1 MTNLSPEII
10 AYLASHGIDAAVAA
24 EVGVS
29 VEGTRL
35 VFPNGRTVNVNG
47 DKSKVRQPAGQKLAA
62 WWPVGKDSASG
73 VALVTEGESDA
84 LAAVTALRSAP
95 IEGLRSWPVCSI
107 PGVGYPY
114 EQAVEDLADAKIVF
128 LLLDA
133 DEPGQNWTAE
143 ATKALREVGK
153 SPIPVELPE
162 NADLADC
169 LAAAERPG
177 EWIASA
183 LLDAEAATG
192 ADAQPPSVGIP
203 ADNCA
208 TVQPEP
214 VDREAEWDLCAPI
227 ACSESILDC
236 FTAQLGR
243 IGLVGEDRL
252 AALLYLA
259 LTSRLLT
266 RIVSVAVKGPSA
278 GGKSFL
284 VDAVLRHFP
293 PTAYYPL
300 TGLSERALAYSEEPL
315 AHRHLVI
322 FEAAGLEGEFSS
334 YLMRS
339 LLSEGCVRYETVEK
353 TKEGMRARLIERP
366 GPTGLICTTT
376 KARLH
381 PENETRLLSLT
392 VRDTPEQTKA
402 VLRAIARENGAG
414 PDLEPW
420 LALQR
425 WLEPRQVTIPF
436 AQRLAEDIP
445 PIAVRL
451 RRDFGAV
458 LGLVRAHCL
467 LHQATR
473 EEDDAERLIA
483 TVEDYAIV
491 RELVADLLA
500 AGIGA
505 GVSEATRET
514 VEAVKRIGASEGV
527 TQKAMATELKLDKSA
542 MSRRVSVAIREG
554 YLRNLEERKGR
565 PARLVAGDPLPG
577 NVEVLPTPEK
587 LTAGCAVARLPG
599 EIALAGGNRD

>member
-1 MTNLSPEII
+1 MTNLSSHVT
-10 AYLASHGIDAAVAA
+10 AYLARHGIDAAVAT
-24 EVGVS
+24 EVGVR

-35 VFPNGRTVNVNG
+35 VYPNGRAVNVNG

-62 WWPVGKDSASG
+62 WWPVGKVSSPG
-73 VALVTEGESDA
+73 TVLVTEGESDA
-84 LAAVTALRSAP
+84 LAAVTALRSVP
-95 IEGLRSWPVCSI
+95 IEGLRGWPVCSI
-107 PGVGYPY
+107 PGVGYPVGR
-114 EQAVEDLADAKIVF
+114 AVEDLADAEVVF

-133 DEPGQNWTAE
+133 DEPGRTWTANV
-143 ATKALREVGK
+143 AKALREVGK
-153 SPIPVELPE
+153 SPIAVELPDDT
-162 NADLADC
+162 DLADC
-169 LAAAERPG
+169 LAAAEHPG

-183 LLDAEAATG
+183 LLDAEAAAG
-192 ADAQPPSVGIP
+192 ADEQPPSAGIP

-214 VDREAEWDLCAPI
+214 VNREAEWDLCAPL
-227 ACSESILDC
+227 ACSERILDR
-236 FTAQLGR
+236 FTAQLGK
-243 IGLVGEDRL
+243 IGLVGEDKP
-252 AALLYLA
+252 AALIYLG
-259 LTSRLLT
+259 LTSRLLSQ
-266 RIVSVAVKGPSA
+266 IVSIAVKGPSA

-322 FEAAGLEGEFSS
+322 FEAAGLEGEFAS

-392 VRDTPEQTKA
+392 VRDTPEQTAA
-402 VLRAIARENGAG
+402 VLLAIARENGAV

-425 WLEPRQVTIPF
+425 WLEPREVTIPF
-436 AQRLAEDIP
+436 AQRLAEAIP

-451 RRDFGAV
+451 RRDFSAV
-458 LGLVRAHCL
+458 LGLIRAHCL

-473 EEDDAERLIA
+473 EEDDAGRLIA

-491 RELVADLLA
+491 RDLVADLLA

-514 VEAVKRIGASEGV
+514 VEAVERIGPSEGV
-527 TQKAMATELKLDKSA
+527 TQKALAAELALDKSA
-542 MSRRVSVAIREG
+542 VSRRVSVAIREG
-554 YLRNLEERKGR
+554 YMRNLEEHKGR
-565 PARLVAGDPLPG
+565 PARLVTGDPLPDD
-577 NVEVLPTPEK
+577 VEVLPAPEN
-587 LTAGCAVARLPG
+587 LEAGCAVAQLPRG
-599 EIALAGGNRD
+599 IAVGGGRS

>member
-1 MTNLSPEII
+1 VTNLSPEII
-10 AYLASHGIDAAVAA
+10 AYLASHGIDAVVAA
-24 EVGVS
+24 DVGVS

-35 VFPNGRTVNVNG
+35 VYPNGRTVTVNG
-47 DKSKVRQPAGQKLAA
+47 DKSKVRQPAGQKLTA
-62 WWPVGKDSASG
+62 WWPVGKDSPSG

-95 IEGLRSWPVCSI
+95 IEGLRSWPVCAI
-107 PGVGYPY
+107 PGVGYPI
-114 EQAVEDLADAKIVF
+114 ERAIEDLGDAKIVF

-133 DEPGQNWTAE
+133 DEPGQRWTAD
-143 ATKALREVGK
+143 AAKALREAGK

-192 ADAQPPSVGIP
+192 ADEPPLPVGIP
-203 ADNCA
+203 AGNCA

-227 ACSESILDC
+227 ACSESILDR

-259 LTSRLLT
+259 LTSRLLP

-293 PTAYYPL
+293 PTAYYAL
-300 TGLSERALAYSEEPL
+300 TGLSERALAYGEEPL

-322 FEAAGLEGEFSS
+322 FEAAGLEGEFAS

-376 KARLH
+376 RRGCTLR
-381 PENETRLLSLT
+381 TR
-392 VRDTPEQTKA
+392 R
-402 VLRAIARENGAG
+402 
-414 PDLEPW
+414 
-420 LALQR
+420 
-425 WLEPRQVTIPF
+425 
-436 AQRLAEDIP
+436 
-445 PIAVRL
+445 
-451 RRDFGAV
+451 
-458 LGLVRAHCL
+458 
-467 LHQATR
+467 
-473 EEDDAERLIA
+473 
-483 TVEDYAIV
+483 
-491 RELVADLLA
+491 
-500 AGIGA
+500 
-505 GVSEATRET
+505 
-514 VEAVKRIGASEGV
+514 
-527 TQKAMATELKLDKSA
+527 
-542 MSRRVSVAIREG
+542 
-554 YLRNLEERKGR
+554 
-565 PARLVAGDPLPG
+565 
-577 NVEVLPTPEK
+577 
-587 LTAGCAVARLPG
+587 GC
-599 EIALAGGNRD
+599 

>member
-1 MTNLSPEII
+1 MTIEAVSR
-10 AYLASHGIDAAVAA
+10 YLEAHAIDPALAVELGVTA
-24 EVGVS
+24 EGM
-29 VEGTRL
+29 RL
-35 VFPNGRTVNVNG
+35 VCPNGREVSVNG
-47 DKSKVRQPAGQKLAA
+47 DKPKVRQPAGQKLAA
-62 WWPVGKDSASG
+62 WWPVGKVSASG

-84 LAAVTALRSAP
+84 LAALTALRSAP
-95 IEGLRSWPVCSI
+95 IAGLRDWPVCSI
-107 PGVGYPY
+107 PGVGYPVTR
-114 EQAVEDLADAKIVF
+114 AVEDLSETRVVF

-133 DEPGQNWTAE
+133 DKGGQSWAAKAGE
-143 ATKALREVGK
+143 ALREAGK
-153 SPIPVELPE
+153 SVVPVELPE
-162 NADLADC
+162 GADLADC
-169 LAAAERPG
+169 LAAAEHPG

-183 LLDAEAATG
+183 LLDAEAAAG
-192 ADAQPPSVGIP
+192 ADEQQPSAGIP

-214 VDREAEWDLCAPI
+214 VDREAEWDLCASL
-227 ACSESILDC
+227 ACSEHILDR

-243 IGLVGEDRL
+243 IGLVGEDKP
-252 AALLYLA
+252 AALIYLG
-259 LTSRLLT
+259 LTSRLLSQ
-266 RIVSVAVKGPSA
+266 IVSVAVKGPSA

-293 PTAYYPL
+293 VSAYYAL

-322 FEAAGLEGEFSS
+322 FEAAGLEGEFAS

-392 VRDTPEQTKA
+392 VRDTPEQTAA
-402 VLRAIARENGAG
+402 VLLAVARENGVV
-414 PDLEPW
+414 PDLGPW

-425 WLEPRQVTIPF
+425 WLEPREVTIPF
-436 AQRLAEDIP
+436 AQRLAEAIP

-451 RRDFGAV
+451 RRDFSAV
-458 LGLVRAHCL
+458 LGLIRAHCL

-473 EEDDAERLIA
+473 KEDDAGRLIA

-491 RELVADLLA
+491 RDLVADLLA

-514 VEAVKRIGASEGV
+514 VEALERIGPSEGV
-527 TQKAMATELKLDKSA
+527 TQKALAAELALDKSA
-542 MSRRVSVAIREG
+542 VSRRVSVANREG
-554 YLRNLEERKGR
+554 YIRNLEEHKGR
-565 PARLVAGDPLPG
+565 PARLVAGDPLPDD
-577 NVEVLPTPEK
+577 VEVLPAPEN
-587 LTAGCAVARLPG
+587 LEAGCTVAQLPRG
-599 EIALAGGNRD
+599 IAAEGGRP

>member
-1 MTNLSPEII
+1 MIEAVSK
-10 AYLASHGIDAAVAA
+10 YLGAHAIDPALAV
-24 EVGVS
+24 ELGVTF
-29 VEGTRL
+29 EGTRL
-35 VFPNGRTVNVNG
+35 AFPNGRTVSVNG
-47 DKSKVRQPAGQKLAA
+47 EKPKVRQPAGQKLAA

-143 ATKALREVGK
+143 ATKALREVRK

-162 NADLADC
+162 NTDLADC

-183 LLDAEAATG
+183 LLDAEAAAG
-192 ADAQPPSVGIP
+192 ADEPPLPIGIT

-214 VDREAEWDLCAPI
+214 IDREAEWGLCAPI
-227 ACSESILDC
+227 ACSEHILDR
-236 FTAQLGR
+236 FTAQLDR

-252 AALLYLA
+252 AALLYPA
-259 LTSRLLT
+259 LTSRLLP

-293 PTAYYPL
+293 PNAYYPL

-334 YLMRS
+334 CS
-339 LLSEGCVRYETVEK
+339 ITGCVAGKRPT
-353 TKEGMRARLIERP
+353 TCWCSATTASRSTLRACTAAPMPPGTQPVCPTACACTRP
-366 GPTGLICTTT
+366 GT
-376 KARLH
+376 
-381 PENETRLLSLT
+381 
-392 VRDTPEQTKA
+392 
-402 VLRAIARENGAG
+402 
-414 PDLEPW
+414 
-420 LALQR
+420 
-425 WLEPRQVTIPF
+425 
-436 AQRLAEDIP
+436 
-445 PIAVRL
+445 
-451 RRDFGAV
+451 
-458 LGLVRAHCL
+458 
-467 LHQATR
+467 
-473 EEDDAERLIA
+473 
-483 TVEDYAIV
+483 
-491 RELVADLLA
+491 
-500 AGIGA
+500 
-505 GVSEATRET
+505 
-514 VEAVKRIGASEGV
+514 
-527 TQKAMATELKLDKSA
+527 
-542 MSRRVSVAIREG
+542 
-554 YLRNLEERKGR
+554 
-565 PARLVAGDPLPG
+565 
-577 NVEVLPTPEK
+577 PTP
-587 LTAGCAVARLPG
+587 RS
-599 EIALAGGNRD
+599 